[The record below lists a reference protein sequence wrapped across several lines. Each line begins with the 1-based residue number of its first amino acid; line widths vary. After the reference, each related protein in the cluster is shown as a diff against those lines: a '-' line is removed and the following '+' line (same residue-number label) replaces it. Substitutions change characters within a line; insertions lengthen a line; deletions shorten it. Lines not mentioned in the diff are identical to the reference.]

1 MVNNNN
7 NNNNNK
13 KNSKFLLAIAT
24 FKKFFNKKHMFH
36 KKHRYKITTKKVITF
51 IIIFVLFFDKAIIL
65 LVFYIYSKYVLKI
78 FHKKENYTNNNNNN
92 NTLVTTIFEPSYN
105 NVALL
110 SNVFKHPELNLKS
123 YTNVKIDPTKVL
135 FEDNKFLP
143 ECCFY
148 NSEYSSSKGCACIT
162 GDQQNYLSARGTN
175 KSYNSFIQ
183 NNNDYKNKYFSPTL
197 AFQGAND
204 PFKANHEKYIIDY
217 EPLTPEKKTEFNSLI
232 NSY

>member
-1 MVNNNN
+1 MVNNNNNN

-13 KNSKFLLAIAT
+13 KNSKFLLASAS
-24 FKKFFNKKHMFH
+24 FKKFVNKKHKFH
-36 KKHRYKITTKKVITF
+36 KKHRYKITTMKVITF
-51 IIIFVLFFDKAIIL
+51 IIIFILIFDKATIL
-65 LVFYIYSKYVLKI
+65 LVFYIYSNYVFKI
-78 FHKKENYTNNNNNN
+78 FHKKENYTNNND
-92 NTLVTTIFEPSYN
+92 LVTTIFEPSYN

-148 NSEYSSSKGCACIT
+148 NSEYSSSKGCPCIT

-175 KSYNSFIQ
+175 KSYISFIQ

-204 PFKANHEKYIIDY
+204 PFKANDEKYIIDY

>member
-1 MVNNNN
+1 MVNNS
-7 NNNNNK
+7 K
-13 KNSKFLLAIAT
+13 KKSSIFPASIAKMFSK
-24 FKKFFNKKHMFH
+24 KHKFNKKHH
-36 KKHRYKITTKKVITF
+36 YKITTMKVISF
-51 IIIFVLFFDKAIIL
+51 IIIFILIFDKATIL
-65 LVFYIYSKYVLKI
+65 LVFYIYSNYVFKI
-78 FHKKENYTNNNNNN
+78 FHKKENYTNNND
-92 NTLVTTIFEPSYN
+92 LVTTIFEPSYN

-148 NSEYSSSKGCACIT
+148 NSEYSSSKGCPCIT
-162 GDQQNYLSARGTN
+162 GDHQNYLSARGTN
-175 KSYNSFIQ
+175 KSYISFIQ

-204 PFKANHEKYIIDY
+204 PFKANDEKYIIDY

>member
-1 MVNNNN
+1 MVNNNNNN

-36 KKHRYKITTKKVITF
+36 KKHRYKITTKKVIIF

-65 LVFYIYSKYVLKI
+65 LVFYIYSKYVLKK
-78 FHKKENYTNNNNNN
+78 FHKKENYTNNNN

>member
-1 MVNNNN
+1 MVNN

-13 KNSKFLLAIAT
+13 KNSKFLLASAT

-36 KKHRYKITTKKVITF
+36 KKHRYKITTMKVITF
-51 IIIFVLFFDKAIIL
+51 IIIFILIFDKATIL
-65 LVFYIYSKYVLKI
+65 LVFYIYSKYVFKL
-78 FHKKENYTNNNNNN
+78 FHKKENYTNNNN

-175 KSYNSFIQ
+175 KSYISFIQ

-204 PFKANHEKYIIDY
+204 PFKANQEKYIIDY